1 VAVPMAPA
9 AVHRSLAA
17 YVASQGLTLL
27 QNDQEKRLISSSAIS
42 LSHDQLLQ
50 SITPSAQKLVPENA
64 VGKYFLTFKTTNA
77 GTGAAARAQVTISA
91 RILVVTSQDLDS
103 PLGGRIV
110 ASNGALE
117 QKHLNALTSQFN
129 LK

>member
-1 VAVPMAPA
+1 
-9 AVHRSLAA
+9 
-17 YVASQGLTLL
+17 LL
-27 QNDQEKRLISSSAIS
+27 QNDPEKRLISSSAIS

-50 SITPSAQKLVPENA
+50 SITPSAQELVPENA
-64 VGKYFLTFKTTNA
+64 VGKYFLTFKTTNT
-77 GTGAAARAQVTISA
+77 GTGAGARAQVTIST

-110 ASNGALE
+110 ASNGVLE
-117 QKHLNALTSQFN
+117 QKHLNAFTSQFN